1 MEVLV
6 LTEMRGRSA
15 VRMHAAAKCGR
26 SNMDIK
32 GILKDPSLV
41 AGIGL
46 MTFIWLRLA
55 ISLTTV

>member
-6 LTEMRGRSA
+6 LTGMRRRS
-15 VRMHAAAKCGR
+15 VIRMHAAAECGR

-46 MTFIWLRLA
+46 MTIVWLRLA
-55 ISLTTV
+55 ISLTGA